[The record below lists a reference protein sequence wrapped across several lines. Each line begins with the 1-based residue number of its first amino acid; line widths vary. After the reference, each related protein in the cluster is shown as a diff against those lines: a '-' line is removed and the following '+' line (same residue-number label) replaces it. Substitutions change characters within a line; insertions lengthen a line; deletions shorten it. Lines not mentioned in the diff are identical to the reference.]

1 VEALLTYLAGGLAT
15 GCSFGLVATGFV
27 AIYRVTRVVNF
38 AQGVFAIM
46 AGFMAW
52 WLLRRGIP
60 HVAAEAIAIVF
71 ATLVG
76 LVVGLVATG
85 KPGTQPLAS
94 LIVTLGLAIL
104 SYAVIILIWG
114 DQPVSFDGLRGRFEL
129 GGVTLQ
135 RQYGLIVLVTGVTF
149 SMLAFF
155 FGRTYIG
162 KALTACSS
170 NPYAAR
176 LAGINVRRMGFLA
189 FALGGALG
197 GLAGVLVVPL
207 GPIEF
212 DSDVGIAINGFA
224 AAIVGGL
231 LRPWTA
237 LAGGVVLGVGEA
249 LVAGYYKASYETA
262 MALALIIVIMVW
274 QSSRRPEE
282 AG

>member
-1 VEALLTYLAGGLAT
+1 MDAFLTYLAAGLAT

-52 WLLRRGIP
+52 WLLRKGVP
-60 HVAAEAIAIVF
+60 HFMAEAIAI
-71 ATLVG
+71 AYAAGVG
-76 LVVGLVATG
+76 LIVGLVATG
-85 KPGTQPLAS
+85 KRGTPPLAS

-104 SYAVIILIWG
+104 SYAVIIVIWG
-114 DQPVSFDGLRGRFEL
+114 DQQISFDGVRGRFEL

-135 RQYGLIVLVTGVTF
+135 RQYALIVVIAAATF
-149 SMLAFF
+149 TALALF
-155 FGRTYIG
+155 FGRTYVG

-176 LAGINVRRMGFLA
+176 LAGINVRRMGFGA

-207 GPIEF
+207 QPIQF
-212 DSDVGIAINGFA
+212 DFDVGIAINGFA

-237 LAGGVVLGVGEA
+237 LAGGVILGVAEA
-249 LVAGYYKASYETA
+249 MVAGYYTASYQTA
-262 MALALIIVIMVW
+262 MALTLIVVIMVW
-274 QSSRRPEE
+274 QSTRRAAE
-282 AG
+282 AE